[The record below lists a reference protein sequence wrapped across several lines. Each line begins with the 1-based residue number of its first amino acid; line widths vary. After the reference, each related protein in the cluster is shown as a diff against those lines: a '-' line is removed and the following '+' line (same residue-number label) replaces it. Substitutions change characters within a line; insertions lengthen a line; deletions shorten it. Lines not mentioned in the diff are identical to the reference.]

1 VGRRVKD
8 ACAAHRHTEEVMIT
22 VAGYTR
28 GEGWGSGHGRRHRR
42 RASGDGRRGV
52 IDAWDLQKGGAEA

>member
-1 VGRRVKD
+1 MTDGVGPEIGMSPPLIGEP
-8 ACAAHRHTEEVMIT
+8 TEDVMIT

-42 RASGDGRRGV
+42 RASGEGRRGV
-52 IDAWDLQKGGAEA
+52 IDA